1 MGKNITEKI
10 LARAAGRAEVSPGD
24 YIEVSSR
31 CPLTMSY
38 SLGRGMDEIER
49 LGAKVFNPKLVNV
62 VDGHN
67 GSTASHKAAETRK
80 AVRQWAKGQGIPDE
94 NIYELGRQ
102 GIEHVVAAEHAW
114 ALPGECFFQKVNGHT
129 TTLGALGAF
138 AITLSYGSSAYLIT
152 GKTWLKVPQ
161 SVKIIVKG
169 QLPKGVYERDIFE
182 YVLGRMGP
190 SGAVGAVME
199 WAGPTIDEMTM
210 DGRFTL
216 CSLALF
222 TGAWTA
228 IVNPDQKVLDY
239 VKARTE
245 EPFEPLVSDADA
257 QYAEVFEF
265 DVSQLAPQVVPPPE
279 RYHVKPV
286 TEVAGMKVNRGFI
299 GSCADSRIADIRI
312 AAGIL
317 KDKKLPP
324 DVILNITHGSVEVY
338 KQSAREAL
346 VEILLDAGCVLPSPA
361 CGMCF
366 GANTPLV
373 AGDICVST
381 GTCNYPGRMGS
392 RDAEIYLGS
401 PAFVAASCVEGKMA
415 DPRQYII

>member
-10 LARAAGRAEVSPGD
+10 LARAAGRAEVSPGE

-31 CPLTMSY
+31 CPLTMSF

-49 LGAKVFNPKLVNV
+49 LGAKVFDPSLVNV
-62 VDGHN
+62 VDGHT

-80 AVRQWAKGQGIPDE
+80 AVREWAKRQEIPDE

-152 GKTWLKVPQ
+152 GKTWLKVPE
-161 SVKIIVKG
+161 SVKIVVKG
-169 QLPKGVYERDIFE
+169 QVPKGVYERDIFE
-182 YVLGRMGP
+182 YVLGRLGP

-199 WAGPTIDEMTM
+199 WSGPLIDSMEM

-228 IVNPDQKVLDY
+228 IVNPDQKTIDY
-239 VKARTE
+239 VTARTDR
-245 EPFEPLVSDADA
+245 PFSALVSDPDA
-257 QYAEVFEF
+257 AYAQVLEF
-265 DVSQLAPQVVPPPE
+265 DVSELAPQVVPPPE

-286 TEVAGMKVNRGFI
+286 SEFAGIEVNRGFV
-299 GSCADSRIADIRI
+299 GSCADSRISDIRV
-312 AAGIL
+312 AAQIL
-317 KDKKLPP
+317 KGRKLPSH
-324 DVILNITHGSVEVY
+324 VILNVTHGSVEVY
-338 KQSAREAL
+338 KQSAKEGL

-392 RDAEIYLGS
+392 RDAQIYLGS
-401 PAFVAASCVEGKMA
+401 PAFVAASCLEGKMS
-415 DPRQYII
+415 DPRHYL

>member
-49 LGAKVFNPKLVNV
+49 LGVKIFNPKLVNV

-80 AVRQWAKGQGIPDE
+80 EVRRWAKAQGIPDE

-152 GKTWLKVPQ
+152 GKTWLKVPE

-169 QLPKGVYERDIFE
+169 QIPKGVYERDIFE

-199 WAGPTIDEMTM
+199 WSGPAIDEMAL

-239 VKARTE
+239 VKARTK
-245 EPFEPLVSDADA
+245 EPFEPLISDADA
-257 QYAEVFEF
+257 RYAQVFEF
-265 DVSQLAPQVVPPPE
+265 DVSDLVPQVVPPPE

-286 TEVAGMKVNRGFI
+286 TEVAGLNVNRGFI
-299 GSCADSRIADIRI
+299 GSCADSRISDIRI
-312 AAGIL
+312 AAEIL
-317 KDKKLPP
+317 KGRKLPP

-338 KQSAREAL
+338 KQSAREGL

-373 AGDICVST
+373 AGDVCVST

-401 PAFVAASCVEGKMA
+401 PAFVAASCVEAKMT
-415 DPRQYII
+415 DPRNYL

>member
-1 MGKNITEKI
+1 MAKNITEKI

-49 LGAKVFNPKLVNV
+49 LGVKVFNPKLVNV

-80 AVRQWAKGQGIPDE
+80 EVRRWAKAQGIPDE

-152 GKTWLKVPQ
+152 GKTWLKVPE

-169 QLPKGVYERDIFE
+169 QIPKGVYERDIFE

-199 WAGPTIDEMTM
+199 WSGPAIDEMAM

-228 IVNPDQKVLDY
+228 IVNPDEKVLDY
-239 VKARTE
+239 VKARTK

-257 QYAEVFEF
+257 RYAQVFEF
-265 DVSQLAPQVVPPPE
+265 DVSDLVPQVVPPPE

-286 TEVAGMKVNRGFI
+286 TEVAGRGVNRGFI
-299 GSCADSRIADIRI
+299 GSCADSRISDIRI
-312 AAGIL
+312 AAEIL
-317 KDKKLPP
+317 KGRKLPP
-324 DVILNITHGSVEVY
+324 DVILNVTHGSVEVY
-338 KQSAREAL
+338 KQSAREGL
-346 VEILLDAGCVLPSPA
+346 VEILW
-361 CGMCF
+361 
-366 GANTPLV
+366 TP
-373 AGDICVST
+373 
-381 GTCNYPGRMGS
+381 
-392 RDAEIYLGS
+392 
-401 PAFVAASCVEGKMA
+401 AASCRLPPAACVSAPIRRWSQGMSACPPALAITRGGWAAGMRKSILA
-415 DPRQYII
+415 VRPLSRPLVSRPR